1 MDYPAITK
9 IASYELVFSMLLQ
22 FNVKDYV
29 SSFNE
34 NQKQKIKEII
44 WNSNGID
51 HFYKRI
57 FYRIFNLGLEFI
69 MKIYLDLKKSELEGN

>member
-1 MDYPAITK
+1 MDYPAIDK

-44 WNSNGID
+44 GHSNGID
-51 HFYKRI
+51 HFYKRV

-69 MKIYLDLKKSELEGN
+69 ITKYLDLKKSRI